1 MRERETNRSMD
12 TQRARKTTLLARK
25 LRLRRRFARAGAA
38 LQTEVARIAA
48 DLEAEADARWQARL
62 EAEADARLEA
72 EADARL
78 QAEVF
83 GALEAAGEAWN
94 ARKITTFS
102 GGVWVGERPP
112 EVFRGVYVLEVREAA
127 AEGV

>member
-1 MRERETNRSMD
+1 MRERHNRSMD
-12 TQRARKTTLLARK
+12 TLRARKTTLLARK

-38 LQTEVARIAA
+38 LQAEVARIAA
-48 DLEAEADARWQARL
+48 DLEAEADARLHARL
-62 EAEADARLEA
+62 EAEADARLQ
-72 EADARL
+72 ARL

-102 GGVWVGERPP
+102 GGVRVGERPP
-112 EVFRGVYVLEVREAA
+112 EVFRGVYVLEMRETAA
-127 AEGV
+127 KGA

>member
-1 MRERETNRSMD
+1 MD
-12 TQRARKTTLLARK
+12 TLRARKTTLLARK

-38 LQTEVARIAA
+38 LQAEVARIAG
-48 DLEAEADARWQARL
+48 D
-62 EAEADARLEA
+62 LEA

-78 QAEVF
+78 QARLEAGADALHARLEAARLEAEVF
-83 GALEAAGEAWN
+83 EALEAAGEAWN

-112 EVFRGVYVLEVREAA
+112 EVFRGVYVLEMRETAA
-127 AEGV
+127 KGE

>member
-1 MRERETNRSMD
+1 MRERHNRSMD
-12 TQRARKTTLLARK
+12 TQRARKTTVLARK

-38 LQTEVARIAA
+38 LQAEVARIAA
-48 DLEAEADARWQARL
+48 DLEAE
-62 EAEADARLEA
+62 
-72 EADARL
+72 ARL

-112 EVFRGVYVLEVREAA
+112 EVFRGVYVLEMRETAA
-127 AEGV
+127 KGA

>member
-1 MRERETNRSMD
+1 MD

-38 LQTEVARIAA
+38 LQAEVARIAA
-48 DLEAEADARWQARL
+48 D
-62 EAEADARLEA
+62 LEA

-83 GALEAAGEAWN
+83 GALEAGGEAWN
-94 ARKITTFS
+94 ETHARKIVTFL
-102 GGVWVGERPP
+102 GGVSVGERPP
-112 EVFRGVYVLEVREAA
+112 DVFRGVYVLEVREAA
-127 AEGV
+127 AKGA